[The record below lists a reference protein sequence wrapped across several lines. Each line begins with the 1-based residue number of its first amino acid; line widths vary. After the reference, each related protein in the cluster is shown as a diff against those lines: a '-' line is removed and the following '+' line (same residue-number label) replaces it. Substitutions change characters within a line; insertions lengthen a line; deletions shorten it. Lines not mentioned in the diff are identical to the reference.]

1 MIGFIVILA
10 VLYGT
15 YHYAVIQHNRYT
27 TLLNKL
33 NSAANLSDY
42 EAIDD
47 ILSSK
52 KAKHLKEQD
61 IHLYSEYSKF
71 LRRYDIQ
78 MNKRSRP

>member
-1 MIGFIVILA
+1 MIVFIIIVAI
-10 VLYGT
+10 LYGT
-15 YHYAVIQHNRYT
+15 YYYAIMYHNRYT

-33 NSAANLSDY
+33 NSAANLFDY
-42 EAIDD
+42 ETIDD
-47 ILSSK
+47 ILFSK